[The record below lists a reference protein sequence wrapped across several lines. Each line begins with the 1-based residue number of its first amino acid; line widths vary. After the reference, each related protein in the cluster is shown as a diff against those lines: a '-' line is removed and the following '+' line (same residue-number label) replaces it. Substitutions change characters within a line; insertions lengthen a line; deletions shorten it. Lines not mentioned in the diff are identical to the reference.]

1 MTADMPRVLD
11 RKEAVPA
18 LVGDPA
24 DFLLISGL
32 AGTGKDI
39 GALTGE
45 DHIQFLM
52 TGAMG
57 AAAMTGFGLALAQPD
72 KQVLVVTGDA
82 ELLMGLGAL
91 ATIGAEHRA
100 IWRLF
105 ASTMAITA
113 RPAIS
118 RAIPPR
124 ASTWRRWRAAPAF
137 RSPAQC
143 RPPTRS
149 PTPAAPSVKAMAR
162 CSCGCG

>member
-91 ATIGAEHRA
+91 ATIGAEQP
-100 IWRLF
+100 
-105 ASTMAITA
+105 SMAIVCVDNGHNGETGYQPSHTA
-113 RPAIS
+113 KGVDL
-118 RAIPPR
+118 
-124 ASTWRRWRAAPAF
+124 RRWRAAPAF
-137 RSPAQC
+137 RSPARC

-149 PTPAAPSVKAMAR
+149 PTPAAPCVKAMAR